1 MAFKSCSLDPDD
13 IFNKVLFMENSLL
26 TDGYN
31 EGFISGKSQGKKEG
45 YELGVKQGREIG
57 KEIGFYVGFIA
68 ACKILVTHEQ
78 DEATKVSKVIEQ
90 LDKILSKFSFDN
102 AADTQLDDRIS
113 EIRNKFKVL
122 MSRIKMPI
130 KSMSSKT
137 SQMSF

>member
-1 MAFKSCSLDPDD
+1 MAFKSCSFDPDD

-31 EGFISGKSQGKKEG
+31 EGFISGKFQGKKEG

-78 DEATKVSKVIEQ
+78 DEARKVSKVIEQ

-102 AADTQLDDRIS
+102 AADTQLDDRMS